1 MNSIAIKSFDLFR
14 IFPRRGRGLGLRY
27 EGLKKDLSLS
37 LSLPLSARART
48 AARQCS
54 IKKTLGTYEACNFG
68 FVGPYRHRPLNP
80 SSTPLLYIAQ
90 TLINIHGR
98 SRLTVAKAH
107 TRVCRNH
114 ICNINI
120 DNSIA
125 FYTCLQKDR
134 YKLCR

>member
-14 IFPRRGRGLGLRY
+14 ILPRRGRGLGLRY
-27 EGLKKDLSLS
+27 EGLKKDFSLS

-54 IKKTLGTYEACNFG
+54 IKKTLGTYEACT
-68 FVGPYRHRPLNP
+68 FVGPYRHRPLHP
-80 SSTPLLYIAQ
+80 SSMPLCVAQ
-90 TLINIHGR
+90 TLINIRGR
-98 SRLTVAKAH
+98 SRLIVAKAH

-120 DNSIA
+120 NNSIA